1 MKKFLSLLTAFLMLL
16 SLTSTAADSAMEAT
30 VSLTLDSQISGSM
43 TQLLGGTAGEEEIAL
58 LTAVLGLVSQ
68 SSAVITAGGTG
79 LAYSLRLNGAEAA
92 GFLINASESG
102 ITLTSSLFPGY
113 ALAVGPEL
121 LKELAG
127 SAGLE
132 LPALDLAKAMELLI
146 PYGQDIGLAFEK
158 IMDEAGEEKGTFTP
172 DGTEAYTQCRTVP
185 LTTHTA
191 LLLVR
196 GLFARLQQDQEML
209 QMLEPFLDMAGE
221 EADLDEQLAGALSQ
235 MDEMLAGEPAELA
248 ELRLYTNA
256 SGSFL
261 RLESA
266 NLGDMAFL
274 MTLKTAAVQD
284 GSSVQMNL
292 TAAQGPVADWDAVTR
307 DIRGGQSTDG
317 LALDGTLD
325 TRALADGAQTNGSL
339 QILGGGLNAGLSL
352 DSYAPNDAS
361 QARVTK
367 VGLGLGGAAPLA
379 VLQLSTKP
387 AAASALAQAEGKT
400 KIAVHAG
407 MSEKDFV
414 PLMAEV
420 IGIGLP
426 RILTVMTQQAPEVMN
441 ALLTLIMSEAGE
453 ASAVPKWSIQEPE
466 AIAVLEDGIPVQA
479 AAAGPESAVAA
490 QETAGPGKLTVA
502 QASFQVTPYSNYHQ
516 GTVYARLVNSGTAP
530 VEFDSGTLE
539 LLDAAGNVIAS
550 EEVYGCY
557 PEVLELGET
566 GYLYKG
572 IAVEAASEPSYIAG
586 YNLKINSREEIS
598 KDVTRLPSS
607 GKYEEVADAYW
618 TSSYLS
624 AAIENESDGLLYDA
638 GVVFALKD
646 AAGNLLYIT
655 QNSMYGVGIMPHAS
669 VSFRT
674 SLYPDTLDY
683 FKANSLVPATVDTIA
698 YTSNY
703 K

>member
-16 SLTSTAADSAMEAT
+16 SFTGAAAQGAMEAT
-30 VSLTLDSQISGSM
+30 VSLTLDSQITGSM
-43 TQLLGGTAGEEEIAL
+43 AQLLGGTAGEEEMAL
-58 LTAVLGLVSQ
+58 VSAVLGLVSK
-68 SSAVITAGGTG
+68 SSAVITMGGTG
-79 LAYSLRLNGAEAA
+79 AAYSLRLNGAQAA
-92 GFLINASESG
+92 GFLINASDSG
-102 ITLTSSLFPGY
+102 IMLTSSLFPGY
-113 ALAVGPEL
+113 ALAVDPEL
-121 LKELAG
+121 LNELAG

-132 LPALDLAKAMELLI
+132 LPALDTAKAMELLI
-146 PYGQDIGLAFEK
+146 PYGRDIGLAFEK
-158 IMDEAGEEKGTFTP
+158 IMDEAGKEEGTFTP
-172 DGTEAYTQCRTVP
+172 DGTAAYTQRRTIY

-191 LLLVR
+191 LELAR
-196 GLFARLQQDQEML
+196 GLLARLQQDQEML
-209 QMLEPFLDMAGE
+209 QMLEPFLKMAGE
-221 EADLDEQLAGALSQ
+221 EANLAEQLAGALSQ
-235 MDEMLAGEPAELA
+235 MDEMLAGEPAALA
-248 ELRLYTNA
+248 EIRLYTNT

-261 RLESA
+261 RLESV

-274 MTLKTAAVQD
+274 LTLRTDAAQD
-284 GSSVQMNL
+284 GSSVLMNL
-292 TAAQGPVADWDAVTR
+292 TAAQGPVADWDAAAR

-317 LALDGTLD
+317 LVLDGTLD

-339 QILGGGLNAGLSL
+339 QILGGELNAGLSL
-352 DSYAPNDAS
+352 DSYAPTDAS

-367 VGLGLGGAAPLA
+367 IGLGAGGAAPLA
-379 VLQLSTKP
+379 VLQFSTKP

-426 RILTVMTQQAPEVMN
+426 RILTVMTEQAPEVMN
-441 ALLTLIMSEAGE
+441 ALLTLILSEAGE
-453 ASAVPKWSIQEPE
+453 ASAAPKRSIPEPE
-466 AIAVLEDGIPVQA
+466 AIAVLEAGIPAQGTA
-479 AAAGPESAVAA
+479 AAPESAVAA

-502 QASFQVTPYSNYHQ
+502 QASFQVTPYSNYYQ

-539 LLDAAGNVIAS
+539 LLDASGNVIGS

-557 PEVLELGET
+557 PEVLEPGET

-572 IAVEAASEPSYIAG
+572 ISVEAALEPSYIAG
-586 YNLKINSREEIS
+586 YNLKVSGREEIS

-624 AAIENESDGLLYDA
+624 AAVENESDGVLYDA
-638 GVVFALKD
+638 NVVFALKD

-655 QNSMYGVGIMPHAS
+655 QGSMFGVGIMPHTS
-669 VSFRT
+669 VNFRT
-674 SLYPDTLDY
+674 NLYSDTLDY
-683 FKANSLVPATVDTIA
+683 FKANGIVPAAVDTIA
-698 YTSNY
+698 YTSAY